1 MQYLQWEQLRAPG
14 GDEVGWLAFAGILV
28 SMIGGIVLQ
37 GALTRASLDD
47 LGGKGAGLSGALAAG
62 FGLILPLIGLG
73 ILMTLGQALG
83 LLLLIVP
90 GIYLMLR
97 WAVAAPVLV
106 TEGIGVTAAMARSA
120 DLTENHR
127 WAILGLGL
135 LFMLLVYGAMILV
148 AYIVPQFTGSM
159 DLMQGAQIAGYVQTG
174 ATVFTSI
181 IGAVGAA
188 SIYFELRQI
197 KEGVGVTELANVFD

>member
-1 MQYLQWEQLRAPG
+1 MSVTEEQSQRFEFGRVIGRTFSLIGRNFLLFLMLSVLFAGAPGAAMQYLQWEQLRAPG

-47 LGGKGAGLSGALAAG
+47 LSGKGAGLSGALAAG

-106 TEGIGVTAAMARSA
+106 TWVSA
-120 DLTENHR
+120 Q
-127 WAILGLGL
+127 
-135 LFMLLVYGAMILV
+135 
-148 AYIVPQFTGSM
+148 P
-159 DLMQGAQIAGYVQTG
+159 IAVRG
-174 ATVFTSI
+174 TS
-181 IGAVGAA
+181 A
-188 SIYFELRQI
+188 SKSASTLCSALALRR
-197 KEGVGVTELANVFD
+197 